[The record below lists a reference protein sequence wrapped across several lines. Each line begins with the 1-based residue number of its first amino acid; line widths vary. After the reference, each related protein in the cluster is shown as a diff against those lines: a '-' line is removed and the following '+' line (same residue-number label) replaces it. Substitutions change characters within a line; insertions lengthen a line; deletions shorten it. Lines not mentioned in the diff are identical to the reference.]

1 VSQSVAISETLIEHL
16 QGVIL
21 GSASSIS
28 DKVFLLLEAEYRRRL
43 TRYGLTDRQ
52 LQQKYGMTFAEFES
66 RRMTEQL
73 DFSWE
78 VESDAIAWDTA
89 VDGMR
94 TVERQLRELLDLGT
108 DEP

>member
-1 VSQSVAISETLIEHL
+1 MSQSVAISETLIEHL
-16 QGVIL
+16 QGVLL

-52 LQQKYGMTFAEFES
+52 LQQKYGMTFEEFES

>member
-16 QGVIL
+16 QGVLL

-52 LQQKYGMTFAEFES
+52 LQQKYGMTFEEFES